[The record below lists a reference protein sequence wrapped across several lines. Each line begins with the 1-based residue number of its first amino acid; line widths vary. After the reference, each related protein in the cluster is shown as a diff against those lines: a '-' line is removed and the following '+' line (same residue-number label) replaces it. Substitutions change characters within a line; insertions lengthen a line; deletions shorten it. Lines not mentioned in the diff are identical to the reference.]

1 MLRAKGWFRVTSWKN
16 DVSLLK
22 PYYIIYYSSHLFLV
36 LVNLLTFSEIFDSL
50 NCLLTYQMKLKCGPY
65 FNCVIPWLVVF
76 RWIDSNWYIVAFETL
91 NWKQGKGRTSS
102 KVAPRVTF
110 LLMTVRRKILPWTNK
125 SIIYCLTFWY
135 FGSNRQRC
143 TFSLFFFLLFWKFIS
158 KKNHRRLR

>member
-22 PYYIIYYSSHLFLV
+22 PYYIYIILHIFRFMFLV
-36 LVNLLTFSEIFDSL
+36 LVNLLTFSEILDSL
-50 NCLLTYQMKLKCGPY
+50 NCLLMYQMKLKCGPY
-65 FNCVIPWLVVF
+65 FNCVLPWFVVI

-143 TFSLFFFLLFWKFIS
+143 TISLFFLLFWKFI
-158 KKNHRRLR
+158 

>member
-1 MLRAKGWFRVTSWKN
+1 MEERCFFAEAILHRLFFTFFRFM
-16 DVSLLK
+16 
-22 PYYIIYYSSHLFLV
+22 FLV

-125 SIIYCLTFWY
+125 NIIYCLTFWS
-135 FGSNRQRC
+135 FGSNRQRY
-143 TFSLFFFLLFWKFIS
+143 TFSLFLLFESLFP
-158 KKNHRRLR
+158 KKTIGD